1 MDGPTR
7 SPTGPHAKWLTAS
20 QTAAAGQ
27 APSHHTPAVAAQR
40 AGPLISDLARSRRG
54 RSSPGTTPRARDS
67 RMCFLA
73 GCVRSWVRPVLRWG
87 SRTSS
92 IPQATFSAALSGCRR
107 GARLRRWRLGPPTRA
122 AGKGNPPRQRHA
134 RVGFQRLRCG
144 DACVAGL
151 LGSDGPRP
159 PTTTTTRVLP
169 LWRPSAACGEGAV
182 TTSRRRPGLPIG
194 TDCADPRPTAPHW
207 VPRSGPRRSP
217 TGARRQSAPRPHSS
231 SVGCALRQARQRV
244 CHNPPLR
251 RRRRRHAPAT
261 HLLHRWCVDGASRW
275 C

>member
-1 MDGPTR
+1 MNGPTR

-73 GCVRSWVRPVLRWG
+73 GCVRSWVRPVLRRG

-92 IPQATFSAALSGCRR
+92 IPQATVSAALSGCRH

-122 AGKGNPPRQRHA
+122 PEKATPLARGTLEWDSNAYDAGTLASRDCLAATAPPPPPRPLH
-134 RVGFQRLRCG
+134 VYSRCG
-144 DACVAGL
+144 
-151 LGSDGPRP
+151 
-159 PTTTTTRVLP
+159 
-169 LWRPSAACGEGAV
+169 
-182 TTSRRRPGLPIG
+182 GLPRRAG
-194 TDCADPRPTAPHW
+194 RERSPRHDAGRVCRSAPTARIHDPPHRTGCLARDP
-207 VPRSGPRRSP
+207 VGPPRGRDGKARPARMRR
-217 TGARRQSAPRPHSS
+217 
-231 SVGCALRQARQRV
+231 V
-244 CHNPPLR
+244 
-251 RRRRRHAPAT
+251 
-261 HLLHRWCVDGASRW
+261 
-275 C
+275 